1 MPRYVAMHEE
11 SNEQTISL
19 DDNFAQFPSK
29 CALSEPLRARAHIR
43 MLIDSLR
50 PLRRCSPFAKRGL
63 ARLGKILLKCI

>member
-1 MPRYVAMHEE
+1 MMSNATHEE

-50 PLRRCSPFAKRGL
+50 PLPLFPLC
-63 ARLGKILLKCI
+63 